1 MKNENEIEIK
11 LTHEEEAFILNLL
24 EEASVTTDDPAE
36 RATIEALIQKVRKEI
51 GH

>member
-11 LTHEEEAFILNLL
+11 LTHKEEAFILNLL
-24 EEASVTTDDPAE
+24 EKASVTTDDPAE
-36 RATIEALIQKVRKEI
+36 RAAIEALIQRVREEI

>member
-11 LTHEEEAFILNLL
+11 LTHEEETFILNLL
-24 EEASVTTDDPAE
+24 EKTKATTDDPAE
-36 RATIEALIQKVRKEI
+36 RATTKALIQKVREEI

>member
-11 LTHEEEAFILNLL
+11 LTHEQEAFILDLL
-24 EEASVTTDDPAE
+24 EKASVTTDDPAE
-36 RATIEALIQKVRKEI
+36 RAAIEALIQRVREEI

>member
-11 LTHEEEAFILNLL
+11 LTHKEEAFILNLL
-24 EEASVTTDDPAE
+24 EKASVTTDDPAE
-36 RATIEALIQKVRKEI
+36 RATTEALIQKVREEI

>member
-24 EEASVTTDDPAE
+24 EKTKATTDDPAE
-36 RATIEALIQKVRKEI
+36 GATTEALIQKVREEI

>member
-11 LTHEEEAFILNLL
+11 LTHEQEAFILKLL

-36 RATIEALIQKVRKEI
+36 RAAIEALIQRVREEI

>member
-11 LTHEEEAFILNLL
+11 MTHEEEVFILKML
-24 EEASVTTDDPAE
+24 EEKKATTDDPAE
-36 RATIEALIQKVRKEI
+36 RAALEALTEKIREEI

>member
-11 LTHEEEAFILNLL
+11 LTHEEETFILNLL
-24 EEASVTTDDPAE
+24 EKTSVSTDDPAE
-36 RATIEALIQKVRKEI
+36 RAAIEALIQKVREEI